1 MTAVVLVGDLPTTNV
16 IPTPTVRVPD
26 SAAPD
31 ALALFLDHTAEAL
44 RQRGAVLMLYPA
56 WRSAEAVRML
66 RHVRGVLNSDRI
78 AGVPVDLPP
87 LALSILA
94 DQLTFIAPHVRA
106 GVLASVVQPL
116 ARRIYAGAWLN
127 SVAKFERAR
136 TGFGQHMFSYVPRT
150 GFVAVM
156 GEQAVVHR
164 VTSSQPLPRIDLRP
178 VEPVLMYAADAGGNT
193 GWLRERLQP
202 ELRVA
207 SLTLVAGQ
215 PLASEYWG
223 TKKYTEFAAFSGH
236 PQDMPQALQE
246 VRHQPCPWCGEPV
259 GLEICPFCTRVQP
272 RDEATVSAP
281 APTAP
286 VPAPMASAPAPMPA
300 PTPAPPAPTPS
311 VPAPPM
317 PAPTPP
323 ASAPMAPAP
332 MPPARSPEPLPQH
345 TATAPATLVQPM
357 AAPVPPPPAQ
367 PPSLQKAPP
376 APPVPP
382 PAAPPR
388 AFGKTPEPEAPRPA
402 APAAPAPTP
411 PAPTAPATNEEG
423 RTVPDIPLPQ
433 RSAGSGEPEAPE
445 VEAPKPEAPEPEA
458 SAPEAS
464 EPPDP
469 EDFDDF
475 DDGFRPGTVVFRR
488 DPS

>member
-31 ALALFLDHTAEAL
+31 ALAVFLDHTAEAL

-106 GVLASVVQPL
+106 GVLASVVPLL

-136 TGFGQHMFSYVPRT
+136 TAFGQHMFSYVPRT

-156 GEQAVVHR
+156 GEQPVVHR

-178 VEPVLMYAADAGGNT
+178 VEPVLMYAADAGGNA

-236 PQDMPQALQE
+236 PQDMPRALQE

-281 APTAP
+281 APMAP
-286 VPAPMASAPAPMPA
+286 APAPMAPAPA
-300 PTPAPPAPTPS
+300 PTPAPPTPT
-311 VPAPPM
+311 

-323 ASAPMAPAP
+323 APAPMAPAP
-332 MPPARSPEPLPQH
+332 LPPARSPEPLPQH
-345 TATAPATLVQPM
+345 TAVAPATFVQPM
-357 AAPVPPPPAQ
+357 AAPVPSPPAQ
-367 PPSLQKAPP
+367 PPPLRKAPP
-376 APPVPP
+376 APPV
-382 PAAPPR
+382 APPR

-402 APAAPAPTP
+402 AQAPAAPVAPAPTP
-411 PAPTAPATNEEG
+411 PAPTAPAAREEG

-433 RSAGSGEPEAPE
+433 RSAESGEPEAPE
-445 VEAPKPEAPEPEA
+445 PEAPEPEA
-458 SAPEAS
+458 PEPTAPE
-464 EPPDP
+464 
-469 EDFDDF
+469 DF